1 MAKHRS
7 KWYYEGISPDLMHA
21 SSIRQV
27 LYSGHTQYQEVEVL
41 ELGSFGHALILD
53 GKTQSAEADEF
64 IYHESLVHPALVTH
78 PRPET
83 VLIAGGGEGATA
95 REVLRHSCVTSI
107 DMVDLDAEVLELC
120 RTHLPNHHQGAFSDP
135 RLTLHIGDA
144 KRYLEEHEQCF
155 DLIILDLPDP
165 MDGGPAY
172 QLYTQ
177 EFYRLVASRL
187 NPGGLIVTQSG
198 PASPINYTEVFTAI
212 HNTLETV
219 FPVVTPYTSHIQSFG
234 ETWGFTI
241 ASTGPDPTNLTSQ
254 SVDSCLEKRNAA
266 QALRFYDGVT
276 HNSLFGLPIYLRRA
290 MAEETR
296 LITSEHPLFVF

>member
-1 MAKHRS
+1 MAKHRN
-7 KWYYEGISPDLMHA
+7 KWYYEGISPDLIHA

-27 LYSGHTQYQEVEVL
+27 LYSGHTRYQEVEVL

-53 GKTQSAEADEF
+53 GKTQSTEADEF

-78 PRPET
+78 PRPEA

-95 REVLRHSCVTSI
+95 REVLRHSCVTSVE
-107 DMVDLDAEVLELC
+107 MVDLDAEVLELC

-144 KRYLEEHEQCF
+144 KRFLEEHAKVF
-155 DLIILDLPDP
+155 DLIVLDLPDP

-177 EFYRLVASRL
+177 EFYRLVSSRL
-187 NPGGLIVTQSG
+187 KPEGVVVTQSG

-212 HNTLETV
+212 HNTMETV
-219 FPVVTPYTSHIQSFG
+219 FPVVTPYISHIQSFG

-241 ASTGPDPTNLTSQ
+241 ASMGPDPTKLTSY
-254 SVDSCLEKRNAA
+254 SVDSCLEERGAA

-276 HNSLFGLPIYLRRA
+276 HNALFGLPIYLRKA
-290 MAEETR
+290 IAEETR
-296 LITSEHPLFVF
+296 LITAEHPLFVF